1 MVSEVSDEAETGLS
15 AARRLSWRDLYEAQA
30 SDLLGYLWRLTGDQE
45 MATDMM
51 QETFVM
57 GMRDEAQ
64 LRDPDK
70 VRPWLYRIAT
80 RLATRRLQ
88 RARLIAFFPFN
99 GREID
104 TKASP
109 DIEGIAV
116 RDALRAL
123 PSEPAS
129 VLVLHYAH
137 GFSRAEIAE
146 ITGRSE
152 ETIKSRIA
160 RGKRSFLTAYQR
172 HGGLR

>member
-1 MVSEVSDEAETGLS
+1 MVSEVSGEAETGLS
-15 AARRLSWRDLYEAQA
+15 AARRLSWRDLYEAHA
-30 SDLLGYLWRLTGDQE
+30 SDLLGYLWRLTGDRE

-64 LRDPDK
+64 LRDPEK

-80 RLATRRLQ
+80 RLATRRLE
-88 RARLIAFFPFN
+88 RARLIAFFPFS
-99 GREID
+99 GREIS
-104 TKASP
+104 TEASP

-123 PSEPAS
+123 RPEQAS
-129 VLVLHYAH
+129 ALVLHFAQ
-137 GFSRAEIAE
+137 GFTRVEIAE

-160 RGKRSFLTAYQR
+160 RGKRSFLAAYQR
-172 HGGLR
+172 HGGTR